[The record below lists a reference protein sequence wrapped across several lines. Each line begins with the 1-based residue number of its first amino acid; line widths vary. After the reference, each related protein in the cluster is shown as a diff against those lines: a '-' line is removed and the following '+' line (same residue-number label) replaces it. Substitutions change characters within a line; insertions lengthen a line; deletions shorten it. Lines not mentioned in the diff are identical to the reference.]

1 MDKEVVVLVEQIKEE
16 ILRVIDG
23 LGQDLFKGSN
33 YSNCIILRDLYFWI
47 REQEGETIS
56 LEEQLNFLDKY
67 KKGAQ

>member
-1 MDKEVVVLVEQIKEE
+1 MIVLVEKIKEE

-47 REQEGETIS
+47 REQEGETIA
-56 LEEQLNFLDKY
+56 LGEQLNFLDKY
-67 KKGAQ
+67 KKGAKQ

>member
-1 MDKEVVVLVEQIKEE
+1 MVEKIKEE

-56 LEEQLNFLDKY
+56 LGEQLNFLDKY
-67 KKGAQ
+67 KKGVNQ